1 MFSTFLGLVPS
12 KYTMKLTVFVLGFT
26 GSNSPVIDRKSDLL
40 QTESQLVT
48 EVQNTFDEEDEFSR

>member
-12 KYTMKLTVFVLGFT
+12 KYTMKLTVFGFT